1 MAPKQHIT
9 ITLEPNFDYIMA
21 YEAQGRLVAIYE
33 TVQRSEKFRTREF
46 VIEVNEEIRDR
57 TITNYV
63 KFQLVQDRTGIIDN
77 YKIGDSIKVHFN
89 IRGSK
94 WEKNGQINYI
104 SNLDAWRIEPAA
116 MSSAPMPPV
125 GMPGTAPGMMAP
137 PAADAADDLPF

>member
-1 MAPKQHIT
+1 
-9 ITLEPNFDYIMA
+9 MA

-46 VIEVNEEIRDR
+46 VIEINEEIRDR

-63 KFQLVQDRTGIIDN
+63 KFQLVQDRTAIIDN

-94 WEKNGQINYI
+94 WERNGQVSYI
-104 SNLDAWRIEPAA
+104 SNLDAWRIEPVSLGGTSMAPAA
-116 MSSAPMPPV
+116 MPGAA
-125 GMPGTAPGMMAP
+125 PGTMPA

>member
-1 MAPKQHIT
+1 
-9 ITLEPNFDYIMA
+9 MA

-33 TVQRSEKFRTREF
+33 TFQRSEKFRTREF
-46 VIEVNEEIRDR
+46 VIEINEEIRDR

-63 KFQLVQDRTGIIDN
+63 KFQLVQDRTAIIDN

-94 WEKNGQINYI
+94 WERNGQINYI
-104 SNLDAWRIEPAA
+104 SNLDAWRIEPASL
-116 MSSAPMPPV
+116 SSSSVTPV
-125 GMPGTAPGMMAP
+125 GMPGTAPAAMAP